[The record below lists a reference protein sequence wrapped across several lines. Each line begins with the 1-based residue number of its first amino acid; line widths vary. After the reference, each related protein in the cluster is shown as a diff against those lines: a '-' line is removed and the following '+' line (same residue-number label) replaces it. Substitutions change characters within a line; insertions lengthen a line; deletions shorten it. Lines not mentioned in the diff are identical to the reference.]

1 MTNFLSVMALVCNT
15 LNARV
20 FEVAFSLGFMTIGV
34 LVLMRA
40 IQGRL
45 RRNRISGV
53 TDANLG
59 CGVVAA
65 GLILLGVA
73 VLVSALLRLDC

>member
-1 MTNFLSVMALVCNT
+1 MTNFLSVMALACNT
-15 LNARV
+15 FSART
-20 FEVAFSLGFMTIGV
+20 FEVALSLVLMTIGA

-59 CGVVAA
+59 CGVVSA
-65 GLILLGVA
+65 GLILLGFA